1 MYAWFLVLVT
11 IRATLV
17 LVRAAL
23 ERRTRL
29 LIAIASAF
37 VALVLVQSVPFGSRI
52 THQSSL
58 PRSR

>member
-11 IRATLV
+11 IPATLV

-29 LIAIASAF
+29 LIASASAF
-37 VALVLVQSVPFGSRI
+37 VALVLVQSVPFRSRT

>member
-11 IRATLV
+11 IPATLV
-17 LVRAAL
+17 LVRAVL

-37 VALVLVQSVPFGSRI
+37 VALVLVQSVPFRSRT